1 MKREVTE
8 VTEEDTKTRDTIIM
22 VVVTITETTMEV
34 DTGITEV
41 VVTAEVADVD
51 VVVIT
56 TETTMMV
63 IKEEETLV
71 VIGILAAIEIMIMSN
86 KNQDLY
92 QENNLSNKSNN
103 SRRCLIMVKTN
114 NNLKEDSFKGNKV
127 KITNETSSSKTT
139 VTISMI
145 ITEAETTTTE
155 TIATIMEEAKVEE
168 IKFMSVTWTMILT
181 KKT

>member
-1 MKREVTE
+1 
-8 VTEEDTKTRDTIIM
+8 M
-22 VVVTITETTMEV
+22 VAAVATITETTEA
-34 DTGITEV
+34 DTGTTTEE
-41 VVTAEVADVD
+41 VVTAEVVEEA

-56 TETTMMV
+56 TEATMMV
-63 IKEEETLV
+63 IKEEETLE

-92 QENNLSNKSNN
+92 REDNLSNKSNKSN
-103 SRRCLIMVKTN
+103 RRRCLTMVKTN
-114 NNLKEDSFKGNKV
+114 NNHKEDSFKGNKV
-127 KITNETSSSKTT
+127 KITNETTSSKTT

-168 IKFMSVTWTMILT
+168 IKFMSVTWTMIQT
-181 KKT
+181 KMT

>member
-1 MKREVTE
+1 
-8 VTEEDTKTRDTIIM
+8 M
-22 VVVTITETTMEV
+22 VVAVATITETTMEV
-34 DTGITEV
+34 DTKEETTEV
-41 VVTAEVADVD
+41 VVVTVAEVADVA

-56 TETTMMV
+56 TEITMTV
-63 IKEEETLV
+63 IKVEEILV

-92 QENNLSNKSNN
+92 QEDNLSKNSNL
-103 SRRCLIMVKTN
+103 RRFLTMVKTN
-114 NNLKEDSFKGNKV
+114 NNLKNDSFKGNKV
-127 KITNETSSSKTT
+127 KITNETTSSKTT

-168 IKFMSVTWTMILT
+168 IKFMSVTWTMIQT
-181 KKT
+181 KMT